1 MEPVNRLWS
10 HKFFRL
16 KLLRGDPVAITQVL
30 RSCEKEVEMIESDIA
45 NLVYYMNGGLTYSE
59 AWRLTTSQMKSLSGT
74 ISKHYEMQAEA
85 YRKAQSKKW

>member
-1 MEPVNRLWS
+1 
-10 HKFFRL
+10 
-16 KLLRGDPVAITQVL
+16 
-30 RSCEKEVEMIESDIA
+30 MIESDIA

-85 YRKAQSKKW
+85 YRKAQSKKV